1 MLLPDANVLL
11 YAVNSD
17 ASNHVLARGWLDQA
31 LAGRRTVGFTW
42 SVLLAFLRLA
52 THPAVFPRPIEVA
65 QATEQVRSWL
75 RCSTAVVVEPS
86 ARHVEVL
93 ANLLS
98 NALRHTAP
106 GGNVVLSACRAE
118 EDAVEL
124 RVTDN
129 GEGIPPE
136 ALPRVFER
144 FYRADSARSRERG
157 GSGIGLTIAR
167 AIAEAHGG
175 ALRAE
180 SDGTGRGAAFIC
192 TLPAA

>member
-52 THPAVFPRPIEVA
+52 THPAVFPRPIDVA

-75 RCSTAVVVEPS
+75 RCSTAVVVEPG

-93 ANLLS
+93 ANLL
-98 NALRHTAP
+98 TASGV
-106 GGNVVLSACRAE
+106 GGNLVG
-118 EDAVEL
+118 DAHL
-124 RVTDN
+124 
-129 GEGIPPE
+129 
-136 ALPRVFER
+136 A
-144 FYRADSARSRERG
+144 
-157 GSGIGLTIAR
+157 
-167 AIAEAHGG
+167 AIAIEHGAELVSFDRDFARFAG
-175 ALRAE
+175 LRW
-180 SDGTGRGAAFIC
+180 
-192 TLPAA
+192 TLPS